1 MNKINLISPPDKLYN
16 NHKTFNLVCAT
27 QKEKENLSFALSKN
41 NKGEDIDIYVYNNEN
56 NLLWL
61 LDVINRKNYTYLNLD
76 NLQGNV
82 VQYTSYIVSLPNVY
96 YYTKDLKTKAIY
108 ELISTNLV
116 ESFDKFIEKVLN
128 DK

>member
-1 MNKINLISPPDKLYN
+1 MN
-16 NHKTFNLVCAT
+16 
-27 QKEKENLSFALSKN
+27 SFSSKN

-76 NLQGNV
+76 NLQDNV

-108 ELISTNLV
+108 DLISTNLV